1 MWDNVSVIFEVL
13 IRQFIWLMMPAR
25 SAQEILMQREELQ

>member
-1 MWDNVSVIFEVL
+1 MWGNVLVIFEVL

-25 SAQEILMQREELQ
+25 RSQETLMLRK